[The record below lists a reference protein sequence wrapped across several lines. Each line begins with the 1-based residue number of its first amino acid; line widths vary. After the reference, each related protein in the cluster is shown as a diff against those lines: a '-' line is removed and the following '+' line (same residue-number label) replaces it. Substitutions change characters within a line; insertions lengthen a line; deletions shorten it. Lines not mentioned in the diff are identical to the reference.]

1 MRGEAFQ
8 WFPSSLSSRAGLV
21 SLGLFRS
28 SLPFRKGCRQAGASL
43 LQLGEALLTQAFP
56 DNTGFCYSPYKPAL
70 CSGFP
75 QTNMETFTG
84 QPILH
89 VCFPPSVTPC
99 LKTTLGLKS
108 QQPLTT
114 SIPLSKAMSHIFI
127 GFGAS
132 VHSPMSR
139 ETQGPLTSRTGA
151 LHTALKA
158 NLMFSTSGSNC
169 STPKDGNLLSTVCLF
184 LRHLVGSE

>member
-1 MRGEAFQ
+1 MAGRQACYCPPALTLSLPQAAEEEVERSVLRGEAFQ

-28 SLPFRKGCRQAGASL
+28 SLPFRKGSRQAGASL

-114 SIPLSKAMSHIFI
+114 SIPLSK
-127 GFGAS
+127 
-132 VHSPMSR
+132 P
-139 ETQGPLTSRTGA
+139 
-151 LHTALKA
+151 
-158 NLMFSTSGSNC
+158 
-169 STPKDGNLLSTVCLF
+169 
-184 LRHLVGSE
+184 